1 MKRILALAAMGAALT
16 VAGCEQPRQDDAG
29 LEPMPPME
37 TVPPPAEPVPAPAES
52 SPATPPT
59 DTTALPD
66 DKRSSEETVRPESE
80 TLFY

>member
-1 MKRILALAAMGAALT
+1 MKRILALAAMGAALI
-16 VAGCEQPRQDDAG
+16 VAACEQPREDEAG

-37 TVPPPAEPVPAPAES
+37 TAPLPVEPEPAPVETA
-52 SPATPPT
+52 PAPPT